1 MLWKEKAMVIN
12 PLTLISDQDR
22 ISPNYI
28 YKIPCRQ
35 VMRTKKK
42 YQILELLIDP
52 IPNSPN

>member
-12 PLTLISDQDR
+12 PLNLTSDQDR
-22 ISPNYI
+22 ISPYYI